1 LRSAATEELF
11 LQHLGKYQLVR
22 KLAVGGMAEVFLA
35 KAAGPMGFEKTLVL
49 KRILPNLAADPQFVQ
64 MFLGEAK
71 LAASLNH
78 PNIAQ
83 IFDFGQAEGAYFI
96 AMEHV
101 DGPNLRSISRRS
113 AERFIPLPI
122 SVCAKIVSYAC
133 EALAYAHEFIDPS
146 TATHLSVI
154 HHDVSPENILLS
166 RNGAVKVVDFG
177 IAKAAGQTHQT
188 KSGVLRGKISYMPPE
203 QIQGKEVDH
212 RADIFALGVVFYELM
227 TGCKPFDARTD
238 VTILQAILYEQMIPA
253 AARRADIPESIARI
267 LQRALAKDP
276 DARYPNCRH
285 FQAELERFIVS
296 TGEPVGAYQLANLVA
311 QLSGSSTALSAAT
324 PPIGAGG
331 RSATPPQKGTAAA
344 TPPQKGAAVATPPQK
359 GAAAATP
366 GAAMPPKAFPSAP
379 MTPEVSDPA
388 FKQPVNDF
396 SGSAITEMAESKQKW
411 AAMAGL
417 LGGALILAA
426 AGFALFHQGSE
437 DLGPSAIVDDDH
449 RVANGRENIA
459 AASPG
464 PDAVAANPELAAQPG
479 PKEIPGAETTDD
491 LASAERGTG
500 KPPRREPG
508 SRLASRTRV
517 AKRSVVAAAD
527 ARPQAATGAS
537 KSKDR
542 PPGLA
547 SFAVESVP
555 PGQIFVNGKLVGSSP
570 VRVKS
575 LAAGQVRVEVLNSA
589 AGFSKQEVF
598 TVDAG
603 DNGTK
608 RIVVE
613 SASLEFRI
621 RPYATVFLDGKLL
634 GQTPFPPVNV
644 FEGKHSVRL
653 VNADLNKEI
662 AVDYLVKPGH
672 ANIFKYNLTQ
682 AEN

>member
-1 LRSAATEELF
+1 

-22 KLAVGGMAEVFLA
+22 KLAAGGMAEVFLA

-64 MFLGEAK
+64 MFLAEAK

-101 DGPNLRSISRRS
+101 DGPNLRSVSRRS
-113 AERFIPLPI
+113 TERSIPLPV
-122 SVCAKIVSYAC
+122 SLCAKIVSYAC
-133 EALAYAHEFIDPS
+133 EALAYAHEFIDPR

-154 HHDVSPENILLS
+154 HRDVSPENILLS

-177 IAKAAGQTHQT
+177 IAKAAGQAQPS
-188 KSGVLRGKISYMPPE
+188 KSGILRGKLSYMPPE

-253 AARRADIPESIARI
+253 VARRPDIPEPIARI

-285 FQAELERFIVS
+285 FQAELERFIVG
-296 TGEPVGAYQLANLVA
+296 TGEPVGAYQLASLVA
-311 QLSGSSTALSAAT
+311 QLSGSSTGLSSAT
-324 PPIGAGG
+324 PPIGAASNPG
-331 RSATPPQKGTAAA
+331 TTPQKGTAGALPSPSPRPTAPPSTPATRA
-344 TPPQKGAAVATPPQK
+344 TPT
-359 GAAAATP
+359 TR
-366 GAAMPPKAFPSAP
+366 KA
-379 MTPEVSDPA
+379 SDPA
-388 FKQPVNDF
+388 FKPTLDDV
-396 SGSAITEMAESKQKW
+396 SPSAITFSISTITQKAEGKQKW
-411 AAMAGL
+411 AGMAGL
-417 LGGALILAA
+417 LGGVLILAA

-437 DLGPSAIVDDDH
+437 DPSQPGSVDDD
-449 RVANGRENIA
+449 RAANGRESA
-459 AASPG
+459 AASPS
-464 PDAVAANPELAAQPG
+464 PDATASTSAQASQTAAN
-479 PKEIPGAETTDD
+479 EIPATAGD
-491 LASAERGTG
+491 LGPAERSPG
-500 KPPRREPG
+500 KPPRRETG
-508 SRLASRTRV
+508 TRLASRTKGP
-517 AKRSVVAAAD
+517 KRSAAVPAD
-527 ARPQAATGAS
+527 AS

-542 PPGLA
+542 PLGMA
-547 SFAVESVP
+547 SFGVESVP

-589 AGFSKQEVF
+589 AGFSKEEVF

-613 SASLEFRI
+613 SASLEFRV

-634 GQTPFPPVNV
+634 GQTPFPPVHV
-644 FEGKHSVRL
+644 YEGKHSVRL
-653 VNADLNKEI
+653 VNADLNKEV

>member
-1 LRSAATEELF
+1 M
-11 LQHLGKYQLVR
+11 QHLGKYQLVR
-22 KLAVGGMAEVFLA
+22 KLAAGGMAEVFLA

-64 MFLGEAK
+64 MFLAEAK

-101 DGPNLRSISRRS
+101 DGPNLRSVSRRS
-113 AERFIPLPI
+113 TERSIPLPV
-122 SVCAKIVSYAC
+122 SLCAKIVSYAC
-133 EALAYAHEFIDPS
+133 EALAYAHEFIDPR

-154 HHDVSPENILLS
+154 HRDVSPENILLS

-177 IAKAAGQTHQT
+177 IAKAAGQAQPS
-188 KSGVLRGKISYMPPE
+188 KSGILRGKLSYMPPE

-253 AARRADIPESIARI
+253 VARRPDIPEPIARI

-285 FQAELERFIVS
+285 FQAELERFIVG
-296 TGEPVGAYQLANLVA
+296 TGEPVGAYQLASLVA
-311 QLSGSSTALSAAT
+311 QLSGSSTALSSAT
-324 PPIGAGG
+324 PPVGAASNPG
-331 RSATPPQKGTAAA
+331 TTPQKGTAGALPSPSPRPTAPPSTPATRA
-344 TPPQKGAAVATPPQK
+344 TPT
-359 GAAAATP
+359 TR
-366 GAAMPPKAFPSAP
+366 KA
-379 MTPEVSDPA
+379 SDPA
-388 FKQPVNDF
+388 FKPTLDDV
-396 SGSAITEMAESKQKW
+396 SPSAITFSISTITQKAEGKQKW
-411 AAMAGL
+411 AGMAGL
-417 LGGALILAA
+417 LGGVLILAA

-437 DLGPSAIVDDDH
+437 DPSQPGSVDDD
-449 RVANGRENIA
+449 RAANGRESA
-459 AASPG
+459 AASPS
-464 PDAVAANPELAAQPG
+464 PDAIASTSAQASQTAAN
-479 PKEIPGAETTDD
+479 EIPAAADD
-491 LASAERGTG
+491 LGPAERSTG
-500 KPPRREPG
+500 KPPRRETG
-508 SRLASRTRV
+508 TRLASRTKGP
-517 AKRSVVAAAD
+517 KRSAAVAAD
-527 ARPQAATGAS
+527 AS

-542 PPGLA
+542 PLGMA
-547 SFAVESVP
+547 SFGVESVP
-555 PGQIFVNGKLVGSSP
+555 AGQIFVNGKLVGSSP

-589 AGFSKQEVF
+589 AGFSKEEVF

-613 SASLEFRI
+613 SASLEFRV

-634 GQTPFPPVNV
+634 GQTPFPPVHV
-644 FEGKHSVRL
+644 YEGKHSVRL
-653 VNADLNKEI
+653 VNADLNKEV

>member
-1 LRSAATEELF
+1 
-11 LQHLGKYQLVR
+11 
-22 KLAVGGMAEVFLA
+22 MAEVFLA

-64 MFLGEAK
+64 MFLAEAK

-101 DGPNLRSISRRS
+101 DGPNLRSVSRRS
-113 AERFIPLPI
+113 AERSIPLPI
-122 SVCAKIVSYAC
+122 SLCAKIVSYAC
-133 EALAYAHEFIDPS
+133 EALAYAHEFIDPR

-154 HHDVSPENILLS
+154 HRDVSPENILLS

-177 IAKAAGQTHQT
+177 IAKAAGQTHHG
-188 KSGVLRGKISYMPPE
+188 KSGILRGKLSYMPPE

-253 AARRADIPESIARI
+253 VARRPDIPEPIARI

-276 DARYPNCRH
+276 DARYPNCRD
-285 FQAELERFIVS
+285 FQAELERFIVG
-296 TGEPVGAYQLANLVA
+296 TGEPVGAYQLAALVA
-311 QLSGSSTALSAAT
+311 QLSGSSTSLSAAT
-324 PPIGAGG
+324 PPIGAVSRPG
-331 RSATPPQKGTAAA
+331 TPPQKGTA
-344 TPPQKGAAVATPPQK
+344 G
-359 GAAAATP
+359 
-366 GAAMPPKAFPSAP
+366 AMPSPPPRPKAVPS
-379 MTPEVSDPA
+379 TPVTRNASDPP
-388 FKQPVNDF
+388 FKQTVDEF
-396 SGSAITEMAESKQKW
+396 SASAITFSTSATTEKAEHKQKW
-411 AAMAGL
+411 PAMAGL
-417 LGGALILAA
+417 FGGAMILAA

-437 DLGPSAIVDDDH
+437 DPSAPAIAEDE
-449 RVANGRENIA
+449 RREANGHESTA
-459 AASPG
+459 ATSPG
-464 PDAVAANPELAAQPG
+464 PQAIAANPDQASQPA
-479 PKEIPGAETTDD
+479 PMEAPTADTTDD
-491 LASAERGTG
+491 LAPAERGAG
-500 KPPRREPG
+500 KPPRRELG
-508 SRLASRTRV
+508 TRIASRTRG
-517 AKRSVVAAAD
+517 AKRSPAVAEAHAQ
-527 ARPQAATGAS
+527 PGNSAS
-537 KSKDR
+537 RSKDR
-542 PPGLA
+542 PPGMA

-570 VRVKS
+570 VQVRS

-613 SASLEFRI
+613 SASLEFRV

-634 GQTPFPPVNV
+634 GQTPFPPVHV
-644 FEGKHSVRL
+644 YEGKHSVRL

>member
-1 LRSAATEELF
+1 M
-11 LQHLGKYQLVR
+11 QHLGKYQLVR
-22 KLAVGGMAEVFLA
+22 KLAAGGMAEVFLA

-64 MFLGEAK
+64 MFLAEAK

-101 DGPNLRSISRRS
+101 DGPNLRSVSRRS
-113 AERFIPLPI
+113 TERSIPLPV
-122 SVCAKIVSYAC
+122 SLCAKIVSYAC
-133 EALAYAHEFIDPS
+133 EALAYAHEFIDPR

-154 HHDVSPENILLS
+154 HRDVSPENILLS

-177 IAKAAGQTHQT
+177 IAKAAGQAQPS
-188 KSGVLRGKISYMPPE
+188 KSGILRGKLSYMPPE

-253 AARRADIPESIARI
+253 VARRPDIPEPIARI

-285 FQAELERFIVS
+285 FQAELERFIVG
-296 TGEPVGAYQLANLVA
+296 TGEPVGAYQLASLVA
-311 QLSGSSTALSAAT
+311 QLSGSSTALSSAT
-324 PPIGAGG
+324 PPVGAASNPG
-331 RSATPPQKGTAAA
+331 TTPQKGTAGALPSPSPRPTAPPSTPATRA
-344 TPPQKGAAVATPPQK
+344 TPT
-359 GAAAATP
+359 TR
-366 GAAMPPKAFPSAP
+366 KA
-379 MTPEVSDPA
+379 SDPA
-388 FKQPVNDF
+388 FKPTLDDV
-396 SGSAITEMAESKQKW
+396 SPSAITFSISTITQKAEGKQKW
-411 AAMAGL
+411 AGMAGL
-417 LGGALILAA
+417 LGGVLILAA

-437 DLGPSAIVDDDH
+437 DPSQPGSVDDD
-449 RVANGRENIA
+449 RAANGRESA
-459 AASPG
+459 AASPS
-464 PDAVAANPELAAQPG
+464 PDAIASTSAQASQTAAN
-479 PKEIPGAETTDD
+479 EIPATAGD
-491 LASAERGTG
+491 LGPAERSPG
-500 KPPRREPG
+500 KPPRRETG
-508 SRLASRTRV
+508 TRLASRTKGP
-517 AKRSVVAAAD
+517 KRSAAVAAD
-527 ARPQAATGAS
+527 AS

-542 PPGLA
+542 PLGMA
-547 SFAVESVP
+547 SFGVESVP

-589 AGFSKQEVF
+589 AGFSKEEVF

-613 SASLEFRI
+613 SASLEFRV

-634 GQTPFPPVNV
+634 GQTPFPPVHV
-644 FEGKHSVRL
+644 YEGKHSVRL
-653 VNADLNKEI
+653 VNADLNKEV

>member
-1 LRSAATEELF
+1 M
-11 LQHLGKYQLVR
+11 QHLGKYQLVR
-22 KLAVGGMAEVFLA
+22 KLAAGGMAEVFLA

-64 MFLGEAK
+64 MFLAEAK

-101 DGPNLRSISRRS
+101 DGPNLRSVSRRS
-113 AERFIPLPI
+113 TERSIPLPV
-122 SVCAKIVSYAC
+122 SLCAKIVSYAC
-133 EALAYAHEFIDPS
+133 EALAYAHEFIDPR

-154 HHDVSPENILLS
+154 HRDVSPENILLS

-177 IAKAAGQTHQT
+177 IAKAAGQAQPS
-188 KSGVLRGKISYMPPE
+188 KSGILRGKLSYMPPE

-253 AARRADIPESIARI
+253 VARRPDIPEPIARI

-285 FQAELERFIVS
+285 FQAELERFIVG
-296 TGEPVGAYQLANLVA
+296 TGEPVGAYQLASLVA
-311 QLSGSSTALSAAT
+311 QLSGSSTGLSSAT
-324 PPIGAGG
+324 PPIGAASNPG
-331 RSATPPQKGTAAA
+331 TTPQKGTAGALPSPSPRPTAPPSTPATRA
-344 TPPQKGAAVATPPQK
+344 TPT
-359 GAAAATP
+359 TR
-366 GAAMPPKAFPSAP
+366 KA
-379 MTPEVSDPA
+379 SDPA
-388 FKQPVNDF
+388 FKPTLDDV
-396 SGSAITEMAESKQKW
+396 SPSAITFSISTITQKAEGKQKW
-411 AAMAGL
+411 AGMAGL
-417 LGGALILAA
+417 LGGVLILAA

-437 DLGPSAIVDDDH
+437 DPSQPGSVDDD
-449 RVANGRENIA
+449 RAPNGRDSA
-459 AASPG
+459 AASPS
-464 PDAVAANPELAAQPG
+464 PDAIASTSAQASQTAAN
-479 PKEIPGAETTDD
+479 EIPAAADD
-491 LASAERGTG
+491 LGPAERNTG
-500 KPPRREPG
+500 KPPRRETAT
-508 SRLASRTRV
+508 RLASRTKGP
-517 AKRSVVAAAD
+517 KRSAAVAAD
-527 ARPQAATGAS
+527 AS

-542 PPGLA
+542 PLGMA
-547 SFAVESVP
+547 SFGVESVP

-589 AGFSKQEVF
+589 AGFSKEEVF

-613 SASLEFRI
+613 SASLEFRV

-634 GQTPFPPVNV
+634 GQTPFPPVHV
-644 FEGKHSVRL
+644 YEGKHSVRL
-653 VNADLNKEI
+653 VNADLNKEV